1 MIDNLFSE
9 IELNDCQRQGIHQL
23 ESDMKYG
30 DPDFEWKSTCFLISW
45 LREELTVAG
54 KLDETVLAVLGD
66 DIDGRMPFLQEMLSG
81 QGEKFHEFRRRVAP
95 YLIYVPDG
103 TCFGALQAFAY
114 QFGEALKRAGYEVV
128 YAGKD
133 EITPDFVNSLVGR
146 TFRGIIGFQNMSFGL
161 RLSDGRYLYDLIDAP
176 VYDMVFDHPC
186 WYGDTFAGMPQQV
199 EFLCV
204 DRYYAAY
211 IDKYLHHRAVFFPPA
226 GEKTDL
232 CDMSFAEFRNAKQ
245 SLITYPVSFM
255 GTCTDSLDE
264 DLSVIHEQQPTLYPL
279 ACIYVQKMMQEV
291 RKPQDVVL
299 HELLS
304 DPDVMRRY
312 FGRDDFF
319 SDEEFVRF
327 CKSWAFLGRDV
338 VQHLRKKV
346 ILAILDAGVELHV
359 FSDSFRIFEKYPNL
373 HIHPGVDYNDVEQV
387 YRQSLISLNVM
398 TGHKAGFTERVAD
411 IMLGGALCFTE
422 GTEYIDEAFTDGEN
436 IATFRLTDED
446 IAAIPARINELLSDQ
461 DRTLEIA
468 YNGMK
473 KAAEEHTWDRR
484 ADKFERLYM
493 VN

>member
-9 IELNDCQRQGIHQL
+9 IELNDCQRQVIHQF
-23 ESDMKYG
+23 ESDMKYA
-30 DPDFEWKSTCFLISW
+30 DPDFEWKSACFLISW
-45 LREELTVAG
+45 LRDELVSSG
-54 KLDETVLAVLGD
+54 RLDETVLAVLGD

-114 QFGEALKRAGYEVV
+114 QFGEALERAGYEVV

-211 IDKYLHHRAVFFPPA
+211 IEKYLHHRAVFFSPA
-226 GEKTDL
+226 GERTGL
-232 CDMSFAEFRNAKQ
+232 CDMTFDEFASEKKKE
-245 SLITYPVSFM
+245 IIYPLSFM

-264 DLSVIHEQQPTLYPL
+264 DMAAIQMKQPQLYPL
-279 ACIYVQKMMQEV
+279 ACTYVKRMMTEV
-291 RKPQDVVL
+291 RKPQDEVL
-299 HELLS
+299 WEILS
-304 DPDVMRRY
+304 DASVMKEY
-312 FGRDDFF
+312 FNRDTFF
-319 SDEEFVRF
+319 SDEEFVKF
-327 CKSWAFLGRDV
+327 CKSWAFLGKDV
-338 VQHLRKKV
+338 SQRLRKKV
-346 ILAILDAGVELHV
+346 VKAVLEAGIELHV
-359 FSDSFRIFEKYPNL
+359 FGDTFSEFRKYPNL
-373 HIHPGVDYNDVEQV
+373 HIHPGVEYSNVCEV
-387 YRQSLISLNVM
+387 YRSSLISLNVM

-484 ADKFERLYM
+484 ADEFERL
-493 VN
+493 